1 MSEREEYLT
10 EQIITYLGNKRSLLN
25 FINGSIDIVMK
36 ELKKKKIDTFDAFS
50 GSGVVSR
57 FFKQFSN
64 NLYVNDMEDYCY
76 TINKCYL
83 INENEFSHDEL
94 DYWFNYV
101 NNLLCTQ
108 QFKTDGFI
116 AKMYAPKDDKNIRPG
131 ERVFFTTRNAQYIDS
146 ARKYIDSVPEPY
158 KTMLL
163 GPLLYEASTKTN
175 TSGVFKGF
183 YKNSKTHIGQYGGN
197 AENALQRILANI
209 ELKKPVLSCNNCN
222 VHIYQGDSNKICE
235 MIPHV
240 DLAYLDPPYNQHPY
254 GSNYFMLNLINN
266 YKEPKVVSKVSGIPT
281 GWNKSNYNKKQ
292 EALCSFKNLC
302 RKINAEYLL
311 ISYNSEGFI
320 SFEEMI
326 GMLEELGEVRTFDKK
341 YNTFR
346 GSRNLRERDIHVKEY
361 LFLLHKEDK

>member
-1 MSEREEYLT
+1 MAEREKYLT

-36 ELKKKKIDTFDAFS
+36 ELKKGKIDTFDVFS

-57 FFKQFSN
+57 FLKQFSN
-64 NLYVNDMEDYCY
+64 DLYVNDMEDYCY

-108 QFKTDGFI
+108 QLKTDGFI
-116 AKMYAPKDDKNIRPG
+116 AKMYAPKDDKNIRLG

-146 ARKYIDSVPEPY
+146 ARQYIDSVPEPY

-163 GPLLYEASTKTN
+163 GPLLYEASTKNN

-183 YKNSKTHIGQYGGN
+183 YKNSKTHI
-197 AENALQRILANI
+197 
-209 ELKKPVLSCNNCN
+209 SCNNCN

-281 GWNKSNYNKKQ
+281 DWNKSNYNKKQ

-326 GMLEELGEVRTFDKK
+326 GMLEEFGEVRTFDKK